1 MPKPLKDYTGRCG
14 SCSHFSF
21 YVIDGVLRYRGNC
34 DCANT
39 RYYMHN
45 NRRGCRYM
53 AQHSSY
59 RQASQKACKKYKLNE
74 SFKEGANGMNAYE
87 IAEVIAEYLVDNK
100 DLTIAMIKDND
111 METLQDEIYAELTE
125 K

>member
-39 RYYMHN
+39 GYYIHN
-45 NRRGCRYM
+45 NRRGSRYK

-59 RQASQKACKKYKLNE
+59 RQASQKACKKYNLNE
-74 SFKEGANGMNAYE
+74 CFKVGANGMNSYE

-111 METLQDEIYAELTE
+111 KETLQDEIYAELTE
-125 K
+125 E

>member
-39 RYYMHN
+39 GYYMHN
-45 NRRGCRYM
+45 NRRGCRYK
-53 AQHSSY
+53 AQHSAY
-59 RQASQKACKKYKLNE
+59 RHASQKACKKYKLNE
-74 SFKEGANGMNAYE
+74 RFKGGAKGMNAYE

-111 METLQDEIYAELTE
+111 KETLQDEIYAELTE
-125 K
+125 E

>member
-1 MPKPLKDYTGRCG
+1 MSKPLKDYTGRCG

-39 RYYMHN
+39 GYYMHN
-45 NRRGCRYM
+45 NRRGSRYM

-74 SFKEGANGMNAYE
+74 GFKEGANGMNAYE

-111 METLQDEIYAELTE
+111 KETLQDEIYAELTE
-125 K
+125 E

>member
-1 MPKPLKDYTGRCG
+1 MPKLLKDYTGRCG

-39 RYYMHN
+39 GYYMHN
-45 NRRGCRYM
+45 NRRGSRYK

-87 IAEVIAEYLVDNK
+87 IAYADGEGQVVFKGENVAIELK
-100 DLTIAMIKDND
+100 D
-111 METLQDEIYAELTE
+111 
-125 K
+125 

>member
-39 RYYMHN
+39 GHYMHN
-45 NRRGCRYM
+45 NRQGCRYK
-53 AQHSSY
+53 AQHTAY

-74 SFKEGANGMNAYE
+74 SFKEVANGMNAYE

-111 METLQDEIYAELTE
+111 KETLQDEIYAELTE
-125 K
+125 E

>member
-1 MPKPLKDYTGRCG
+1 MSKPLKDYTGQCG

-45 NRRGCRYM
+45 NRRGSRYM

-74 SFKEGANGMNAYE
+74 SFKEGA
-87 IAEVIAEYLVDNK
+87 K
-100 DLTIAMIKDND
+100 
-111 METLQDEIYAELTE
+111 
-125 K
+125 